1 MQEVLLTRFDE
12 YPACRSQQ
20 LTRSRMTM
28 QHTPPNER
36 SRCQHEPPALCL
48 VVVWCLLPL
57 LTGCVTPWEKSA
69 LLKDTTPNITKVQG
83 PTERRLRNL
92 MWLREREND
101 GDNSDSL
108 QPLAGT
114 EDYVAATDI
123 YKDERFAEAQKAFKK
138 VAKKY
143 KKSDIREDALFMQAE
158 AAYQQ
163 SHYAK
168 AHDIYAVLLKEYPS
182 TRHLDVVS
190 ERLFKIGRVWLNFPE
205 VAKLGEVQQ
214 VNYED
219 PKHKLPAEEPAAPS
233 GKPLYVP
240 NFTNKAEP
248 LFDTAGNGVA
258 ALQAIWM
265 NDPTGPLAD
274 DAMMLVASHHARKG
288 NFVES
293 DRFFQMLRETFPNS
307 PHLQEAFLLG
317 SHVKLMSYQG
327 AEYEGKTLIEAELLK
342 ESTLRLYP
350 NIEDK
355 DRLKRELAQIDEA
368 KAERDWEQVV
378 FWLRKGNKRAAAVYC
393 NRVIDRFPQS
403 PFADKARDQLE
414 KLGPEYASGAVL
426 LNPTDPKKTPLWER
440 VIPQSQPKSTQE
452 ATAKDYA
459 PEASAEEAPSRWS
472 GNPFKR
478 TPKMSDPFDETSED
492 LEVRDEETR
501 NGDSAGTKDP
511 AKKRG
516 WLPWSPPRRLPDNSA
531 NDAQEM
537 DAPVPGKAK
546 L

>member
-1 MQEVLLTRFDE
+1 MTLRGVALL
-12 YPACRSQQ
+12 C
-20 LTRSRMTM
+20 
-28 QHTPPNER
+28 
-36 SRCQHEPPALCL
+36 
-48 VVVWCLLPL
+48 VLPL
-57 LTGCVTPWEKSA
+57 LHGCASTWEKSW
-69 LLKDTTPNITKVQG
+69 LLKDTTPNISRVQG

-92 MWLREREND
+92 MWLRDQED
-101 GDNSDSL
+101 QDDSNSL
-108 QPLAGT
+108 KPLLGT

-123 YKDERFAEAQKAFKK
+123 YKDERYAEAQKAFKK

-163 SHYAK
+163 DHYAK

-190 ERLFKIGRVWLNFPE
+190 ERLFKIGRIWLDFPE

-214 VNYED
+214 VNYDD
-219 PKHKLPAEEPAAPS
+219 PKRKLPAEEPVKKS
-233 GKPLYVP
+233 GKPVFLP
-240 NFTNKAEP
+240 NFTDKSEP

-288 NFVES
+288 NFVEA

-327 AEYEGKTLIEAELLK
+327 AEYEGKTLSEAKLLK
-342 ESTLRLYP
+342 QTTIRLYP
-350 NIEDK
+350 DIAEK
-355 DRLKRELAQIDEA
+355 DRLRQELDQIDVAEA
-368 KAERDWEQVV
+368 ARDWEQVEL
-378 FWLRKGNKRAAAVYC
+378 WLRKGNKRAATAC
-393 NRVIDRFPQS
+393 AHTLIDRFPQS
-403 PFADKARDQLE
+403 VYAQMARDKLE
-414 KLGPEYASGAVL
+414 TLGPEYASGAVL
-426 LNPTDPKKTPLWER
+426 LQPTDPKKTPILAR
-440 VIPQSQPKSTQE
+440 LIPSSQPK
-452 ATAKDYA
+452 
-459 PEASAEEAPSRWS
+459 PAPSRAAPAKPPYSQDAAAEESPSRWPA
-472 GNPFKR
+472 NPFKR
-478 TPKMSDPFDETSED
+478 APKVEDPFESDASDEM
-492 LEVRDEETR
+492 EVRDEEEAT
-501 NGDSAGTKDP
+501 DSNDA

-516 WLPWSPPRRLPDNSA
+516 WFRWSPPRRLPA
-531 NDAQEM
+531 DADT
-537 DAPVPGKAK
+537 DAKEIEPARPGHTK

>member
-1 MQEVLLTRFDE
+1 
-12 YPACRSQQ
+12 
-20 LTRSRMTM
+20 M
-28 QHTPPNER
+28 QHNSQNER
-36 SRCQHEPPALCL
+36 SRCPRGRTALRAIAL
-48 VVVWCLLPL
+48 WCVLPL
-57 LTGCVTPWEKSA
+57 LPGCITPWEKSA
-69 LLKDTTPNITKVQG
+69 LLKDSTPNIARVQG
-83 PTERRLRNL
+83 PTERRLRKL
-92 MWLREREND
+92 LWLRDQED
-101 GDNSDSL
+101 SHDSNSL
-108 QPLAGT
+108 KPLVGT
-114 EDYVAATDI
+114 EEYVAATDI

-163 SHYAK
+163 KHFAK
-168 AHDIYAVLLKEYPS
+168 AHDVYAVLLKEFPS

-190 ERLFKIGRVWLNFPE
+190 ERLFKIGRVWLDFPE

-219 PKHKLPAEEPAAPS
+219 PKHKLPAEEPVKSS
-233 GKPLYVP
+233 GKPVYIP
-240 NFTNKAEP
+240 NFTDKSEP

-288 NFVES
+288 NFVEA

-327 AEYEGKTLIEAELLK
+327 AAYEGKTLTEAKLLK

-350 NIEDK
+350 DIADK

-368 KAERDWEQVV
+368 NAAREWEQVEL
-378 FWLRKGNKRAAAVYC
+378 WLRKGKKRAAAVYC
-393 NRVIDRFPQS
+393 NQVIDRFPKS
-403 PFADKARDQLE
+403 PYAQKAREQLE
-414 KLGPEYASGAVL
+414 ALGPEYASGAVL
-426 LNPTDPKKTPLWER
+426 LQPTDPKKPTLIER
-440 VIPQSQPKSTQE
+440 LIPQSQPKP
-452 ATAKDYA
+452 AMARPAPAKPPYA
-459 PEASAEEAPSRWS
+459 PDPAAEEAPSRWLA
-472 GNPFKR
+472 NPFKR
-478 TPKMSDPFDETSED
+478 SPKDEGTSDNEASEEM
-492 LEVRDEETR
+492 EVRDDEATET
-501 NGDSAGTKDP
+501 NDP

-516 WLPWSPPRRLPDNSA
+516 WFRWSPPRQLPADS
-531 NDAQEM
+531 DAKAIEP
-537 DAPVPGKAK
+537 APAGRAK

>member
-1 MQEVLLTRFDE
+1 
-12 YPACRSQQ
+12 
-20 LTRSRMTM
+20 M
-28 QHTPPNER
+28 QHTSQYER
-36 SRCQHEPPALCL
+36 SRSQRGPMALC
-48 VVVWCLLPL
+48 VVAVWCLLPL
-57 LTGCVTPWEKSA
+57 LAGCVTPWEKSA
-69 LLKDTTPNITKVQG
+69 LLKDNTPNITKVQG

-92 MWLREREND
+92 MWLRDREND
-101 GDNSDSL
+101 DGSDSDSL
-108 QPLAGT
+108 KPLAGT
-114 EDYVAATDI
+114 DEYVAATDI
-123 YKDERFAEAQKAFKK
+123 YKDEQFAEAQKAFKK

-163 SHYAK
+163 DHYAK
-168 AHDIYAVLLKEYPS
+168 AHDVYAILLREYPS

-214 VNYED
+214 VNYDD

-233 GKPLYVP
+233 GKPMYIP

-248 LFDTAGNGVA
+248 LFDTPGNGVA

-327 AEYEGKTLIEAELLK
+327 AEYEGKTLTEAELLK

-368 KAERDWEQVV
+368 KAEREWGQVQ
-378 FWLRKGNKRAAAVYC
+378 FWLRKDKKRAAAVYC
-393 NRVIDRFPQS
+393 NQVIARFPES
-403 PFADKARDQLE
+403 PFAEKARRQLE
-414 KLGPEYASGAVL
+414 ELGPQYASGAAL
-426 LNPTDPKKTPLWER
+426 LAPVDPPKTSLFGR
-440 VIPQSQPKSTQE
+440 ATPQNSSNSTKS
-452 ATAKDYA
+452 ASAKQSYA

-478 TPKMSDPFDETSED
+478 SPKMTDPFEEASED

-501 NGDSAGTKDP
+501 GGEASGKNDP

-516 WLPWSPPRRLPDNSA
+516 WLPWSPPRRLPAGSD
-531 NDAQEM
+531 DEAQEVE
-537 DAPVPGKAK
+537 APASGKTK

>member
-1 MQEVLLTRFDE
+1 MALRGVALL
-12 YPACRSQQ
+12 C
-20 LTRSRMTM
+20 
-28 QHTPPNER
+28 
-36 SRCQHEPPALCL
+36 
-48 VVVWCLLPL
+48 VLPL
-57 LTGCVTPWEKSA
+57 LPGCASTWEKSW
-69 LLKDTTPNITKVQG
+69 LLKDSTPNISRVQG

-92 MWLREREND
+92 LWLRDQED
-101 GDNSDSL
+101 SDDSNSL
-108 QPLAGT
+108 KPLLGT

-123 YKDERFAEAQKAFKK
+123 YKDERYAEAQKAFKK

-163 SHYAK
+163 DHYAK
-168 AHDIYAVLLKEYPS
+168 AHDVYAVLLKEYPS

-190 ERLFKIGRVWLNFPE
+190 ERLFKIGRIWLDFPE

-214 VNYED
+214 VNYDD
-219 PKHKLPAEEPAAPS
+219 PKRKLPAEEPTKSS
-233 GKPLYVP
+233 GKPVYIP
-240 NFTNKAEP
+240 NFTDKAEP

-327 AEYEGKTLIEAELLK
+327 AEYEGKTLREAKLLK

-350 NIEDK
+350 DIADK
-355 DRLKRELAQIDEA
+355 DRLKRELNQIDVAEA
-368 KAERDWEQVV
+368 ARDWEQVEL
-378 FWLRKGNKRAAAVYC
+378 WLRKGNKRAAAVC
-393 NRVIDRFPQS
+393 AHTLIDRFPKSSYAQ
-403 PFADKARDQLE
+403 KAREQLE
-414 KLGPEYASGAVL
+414 ALGPEYASGAVL
-426 LNPTDPKKTPLWER
+426 LQSKDPPKIPILAR
-440 VIPQSQPKSTQE
+440 LIPQSQPKPSL
-452 ATAKDYA
+452 ARPAPAKPPYA
-459 PEASAEEAPSRWS
+459 PDPAVEESSSRWLA
-472 GNPFKR
+472 NPFKR
-478 TPKMSDPFDETSED
+478 SPKEEEPAGDEASEEMD
-492 LEVRDEETR
+492 VQDDEATET
-501 NGDSAGTKDP
+501 NDP

-516 WLPWSPPRRLPDNSA
+516 WFRLLPPRRLPADT
-531 NDAQEM
+531 DATEIEP
-537 DAPVPGKAK
+537 APTGRTK